1 MHVAVR
7 EWSCA
12 RARRALS
19 LVLDREEAAGDLQS
33 LATHLGSC
41 GACRAFALEVTQ
53 LTRHLRSL
61 RVAPSDITE
70 RAGREN
76 SHA

>member
-1 MHVAVR
+1 MHVAVS

-19 LVLDREEAAGDLQS
+19 LVLDREEAYGDLQA

-41 GACRAFALEVTQ
+41 GPCRAFAADVSE
-53 LTRHLRSL
+53 LTRQLRLL
-61 RVAPSDITE
+61 RVGPSDITE
-70 RAGREN
+70 TAGREN

>member
-1 MHVAVR
+1 MQVAVS

-19 LVLDREEAAGDLQS
+19 LVLDYEEAAGDLRS
-33 LATHLGSC
+33 LARHLGSC
-41 GACRAFALEVTQ
+41 GACRGFAADVARS
-53 LTRHLRSL
+53 TRLLRSL
-61 RVAPSDITE
+61 RVAPSDITDE
-70 RAGREN
+70 AGREN

>member
-1 MHVAVR
+1 MHVAVS

-19 LVLDREEAAGDLQS
+19 LVLDGEDAEGDVQS
-33 LATHLGSC
+33 LAVHVGTC
-41 GACRAFALEVTQ
+41 RACRGFATDVAE
-53 LTRHLRSL
+53 LTRLLRSL
-61 RVAPSDITE
+61 RARPLDSTE
-70 RAGREN
+70 RTGREN

>member
-1 MHVAVR
+1 MYVAVS

-19 LVLDREEAAGDLQS
+19 LVLDHEEAAGDLQS

-41 GACRAFALEVTQ
+41 RSCRAFAADVSRS
-53 LTRHLRSL
+53 TRLLRSL
-61 RVAPSDITE
+61 RVTPPDLTE

>member
-1 MHVAVR
+1 MHVAVS

-19 LVLDREEAAGDLQS
+19 LVLDHEEAEGDLQS
-33 LATHLGSC
+33 LAAHLGSC
-41 GACRAFALEVTQ
+41 RACHAFAADVSE
-53 LTRHLRSL
+53 LTRLLRSL
-61 RVAPSDITE
+61 RVRPLASTE
-70 RAGREN
+70 RTGREN